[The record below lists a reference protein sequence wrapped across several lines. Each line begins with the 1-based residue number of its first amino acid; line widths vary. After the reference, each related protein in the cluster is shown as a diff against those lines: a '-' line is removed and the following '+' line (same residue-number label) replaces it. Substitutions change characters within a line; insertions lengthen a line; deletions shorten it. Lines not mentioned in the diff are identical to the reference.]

1 MPRTSVTL
9 TESSLNQVD
18 SKAKER
24 GLTRSDYIAAAV
36 ESALHG
42 SDADLNQMKTDLN
55 QLKMELNQSKADL
68 NQSKLELMQSQ
79 RSISKLENQIAEK
92 DKIIEATQAKN

>member
-18 SKAKER
+18 SKAKEK
-24 GLTRSDYIAAAV
+24 GLTRSDYIAEAV

-42 SDADLNQMKTDLN
+42 TDADLNQMKTELN
-55 QLKMELNQSKADL
+55 QLKMEQRKAMNISCWQRVHLEEKYKELVKTHASK
-68 NQSKLELMQSQ
+68 
-79 RSISKLENQIAEK
+79 
-92 DKIIEATQAKN
+92 